1 LATAFIS
8 PKSSPK
14 RTATKKAME
23 REWRDFAFPRD
34 RSKIL
39 ALTFNNQRNLR
50 IWTHFAPPAFYSAGS
65 SAQVGVGG

>member
-1 LATAFIS
+1 
-8 PKSSPK
+8 
-14 RTATKKAME
+14 ME